1 MDSKKNQGYFEEGS
15 GLEYFKLYKDMIN
28 QYGIVT
34 SAVFSLIA
42 NYSKYSMSEEKRCC
56 TRSETSIGNE
66 LQISWSTV
74 RKSIKILL
82 DDKLIEKIDKG
93 EISLEE
99 RLNSANWYRPIS
111 KNVYALKEKEK
122 KPNLKANRQR
132 QRYQESGREKI
143 KENKEKRKKDKNNLE
158 NNSKN
163 DLENGI
169 KNEHSIVKEINTDN
183 DQYSW

>member
-1 MDSKKNQGYFEEGS
+1 MDGKKNQGYFEEGS

-28 QYGIVT
+28 QYGVIT

-56 TRSETSIGNE
+56 TRSETAIGNE
-66 LQISWSTV
+66 LQISWATV
-74 RKSIKILL
+74 RKSIKTLL
-82 DDKLIEKIDKG
+82 DNKLIEKIDKG

-99 RLNSANWYRPIS
+99 KLNSANWYRPIS
-111 KNVYALKEKEK
+111 KNVYALKEKER

-143 KENKEKRKKDKNNLE
+143 KEDKEKRKKQKNVEE
-158 NNSKN
+158 NIIKKQHEDVKN
-163 DLENGI
+163 FN
-169 KNEHSIVKEINTDN
+169 NNNDN
-183 DQYSW
+183 NNDEYSW

>member
-1 MDSKKNQGYFEEGS
+1 MDNKKIQGYFEEGS
-15 GLEYFKLYKDMIN
+15 GLEYFKLYKDMVN

-82 DDKLIEKIDKG
+82 DNKLIQKIDKG
-93 EISLEE
+93 EMTLEE
-99 RLNSANWYRPIS
+99 KLNSANWYRPIA
-111 KNVYALKEKEK
+111 KNVYALKEKER
-122 KPNLKANRQR
+122 KPNLKANHQR

-143 KENKEKRKKDKNNLE
+143 QEEKERIKKEKNIEEKVVENKDE
-158 NNSKN
+158 
-163 DLENGI
+163 
-169 KNEHSIVKEINTDN
+169 
-183 DQYSW
+183 YSW